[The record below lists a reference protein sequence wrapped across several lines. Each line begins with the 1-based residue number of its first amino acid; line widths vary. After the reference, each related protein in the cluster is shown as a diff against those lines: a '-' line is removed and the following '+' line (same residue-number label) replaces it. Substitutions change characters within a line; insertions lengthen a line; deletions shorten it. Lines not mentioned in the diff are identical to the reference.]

1 MNENY
6 WKNKIVAV
14 TGGVGFIGS
23 HFVEELAKIGAI
35 VKCLYSHQNTNLEYL
50 KKARGKIEFINL
62 DILNQKELFK
72 VCKKVNTIIN
82 CAAKDGNSEYKLKN
96 GATIL
101 DLDIKIVSNILN
113 CSLHNKIP
121 NTVLISSAEIYP
133 LTAKSPIKENDD
145 YTKNFDNL
153 DNGYVLSKR
162 YTEILGKMYKK
173 QYGLNIFLPR
183 PTNTYGPRDNFE
195 NNSRIIPMLIKKIN
209 NQETIEIW
217 GDGNQE
223 RAFIYVKDLV
233 WGVLTMIENGRYDTL
248 NISSDENI
256 SINNLVQIIEKIVG
270 KKTKVFFNLEKQG
283 GIKKRFL
290 DIEKLKS
297 LNSLNMTKV
306 IIGLT
311 NTIKLYT
318 NKI

>member
-101 DLDIKIVSNILN
+101 DLNIKIVSNILN

-195 NNSRIIPMLIKKIN
+195 NNSRIIPMLIKK
-209 NQETIEIW
+209 T
-217 GDGNQE
+217 
-223 RAFIYVKDLV
+223 KKL
-233 WGVLTMIENGRYDTL
+233 
-248 NISSDENI
+248 
-256 SINNLVQIIEKIVG
+256 SIIRL
-270 KKTKVFFNLEKQG
+270 
-283 GIKKRFL
+283 
-290 DIEKLKS
+290 
-297 LNSLNMTKV
+297 
-306 IIGLT
+306 
-311 NTIKLYT
+311 
-318 NKI
+318 